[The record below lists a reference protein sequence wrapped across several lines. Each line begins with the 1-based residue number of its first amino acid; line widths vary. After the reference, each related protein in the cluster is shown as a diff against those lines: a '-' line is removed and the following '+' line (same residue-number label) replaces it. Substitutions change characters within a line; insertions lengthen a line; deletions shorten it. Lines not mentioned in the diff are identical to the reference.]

1 MDTTRLQATKRKACL
16 QCTKSKRKCDRSYPQ
31 CLRCLDKGVQCQY
44 PPSRRMRHLQVP
56 SVDQG
61 EPLSATSTLQSFSPR
76 HDSQGPSSDSQDLL
90 VNDRWL
96 LTPDSF
102 VRLLHPRN
110 PIDRPY
116 GYNERI
122 LGNETVEWLDTVQ
135 SWMKQWVTEGHS
147 PVVHRSLYSGGY
159 MPECVEDAFTVM
171 ATYHSSTN
179 PQIRKTALQIA
190 DRRASKLIASFRNRA
205 SMSAHEAEN
214 PAGLCHETVE
224 VDTQTHIARTLA
236 LLTYQVMGLLDTD
249 IRARSNAEDYM
260 ETLHSWAAQMLES
273 ARLDSLTA
281 EISTPSDDTEQSQEL
296 LMDQNTYPDNILDN
310 TSFMDIMNMDEFLYF
325 PNLFPPTTSLPM
337 PSNDTAPGPSPNSKN
352 PFILPPKPTAASP
365 STSGPIISQHHHI
378 TSLHRAWTIAESVR
392 RISLTSIY
400 TQSVYLT
407 LKRGVETTD
416 PSAENQGTCP
426 GGMTFTARQGLWDAP
441 SAYRWFNE
449 VKKAANAGEGR
460 GLLMVKSTEAW
471 KILEGVV
478 KVRPSDVDC
487 FTRAVLFICFGKEW
501 VMERWMDLDNNRDGD
516 GGGC

>member
-1 MDTTRLQATKRKACL
+1 MDTTRMQPAKRKACL
-16 QCTKSKRKCDRSYPQ
+16 QCTQSKRKCDRSYPQ
-31 CLRCLDKGVQCQY
+31 CLRCLDKGLVCQY
-44 PPSRRMRHLQVP
+44 PPSRRMRHVQVP
-56 SVDQG
+56 SIEQG
-61 EPLSATSTLQSFSPR
+61 QPLPATTTFQSFSPR
-76 HDSQGPSSDSQDLL
+76 HHSQGPSSESQDLII
-90 VNDRWL
+90 NDRWL

-102 VRLLHPRN
+102 VRLLHPRS

-116 GYNERI
+116 GYNERV

-135 SWMKQWVTEGHS
+135 SWMKQWATEGHS
-147 PVVHRSLYSGGY
+147 PVVHRSLYSGGD
-159 MPECVEDAFTVM
+159 MPECVEDAFTVL
-171 ATYHSSTN
+171 ATYHSSAN

-190 DRRASKLIASFRNRA
+190 DRRASKLIASFRA
-205 SMSAHEAEN
+205 SVSPHDAEN

-224 VDTQTHIARTLA
+224 VDTQTHLARTLA

-260 ETLHSWAAQMLES
+260 ETLNSWAAQMLES

-281 EISTPSDDTEQSQEL
+281 EISTAT
-296 LMDQNTYPDNILDN
+296 
-310 TSFMDIMNMDEFLYF
+310 
-325 PNLFPPTTSLPM
+325 PT
-337 PSNDTAPGPSPNSKN
+337 PGPSPNSKN
-352 PFILPPKPTAASP
+352 PFILPPKPTASP

-392 RISLTSIY
+392 RIALTAIY

-416 PSAENQGTCP
+416 PSAENEATCP
-426 GGMTFTARQGLWDAP
+426 GGMTFTARHGLWDAS

-460 GLLMVKSTEAW
+460 GLFMVKSTDAW

-478 KVRPSDVDC
+478 RVRPSDVDC

-516 GGGC
+516 RGKD